1 LNSSS
6 EVKDSPSKALDV
18 SSEKEAVVTAIESH
32 YDSISAANYAGAY
45 DYFSFSRK
53 YFHIMQ

>member
-6 EVKDSPSKALDV
+6 EVKDSPSKTLDV

-32 YDSISAANYAGAY
+32 YDGISAANYAGAY